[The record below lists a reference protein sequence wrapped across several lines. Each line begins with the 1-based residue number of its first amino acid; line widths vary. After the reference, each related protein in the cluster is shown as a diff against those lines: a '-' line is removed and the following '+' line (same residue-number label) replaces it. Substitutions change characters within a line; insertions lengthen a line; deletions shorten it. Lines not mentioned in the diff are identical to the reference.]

1 MAGNVSGSAYALTV
15 MSPIKNIIKPDE
27 IAYADVIRDRLQ
39 NWNFEVNSPMALVP
53 QTYLC
58 RFFVLDDVYTESLPS
73 GCAPDPFSDFLPVV
87 PDAMRR
93 KALPKEDHLKSRYL
107 IFSCNFHGGASADLD
122 GYLVGMWEAISDRI
136 NEIWGYC
143 YGFETVR
150 DAASFVA
157 YMKRCQLKASLFFN
171 GSNDDSLEE
180 QLKALYLKQEFVR
193 FASDNQGRDAA
204 QIRANLREFFQRT
217 APDDIVAPTWP
228 AGKYRIVDNHR

>member
-1 MAGNVSGSAYALTV
+1 MAGNVSGNAYALTV
-15 MSPIKNIIKPDE
+15 MSPIKNIVTPDE

-39 NWNFEVNSPMALVP
+39 NWNFEVNSPMARVP

-73 GCAPDPFSDFLPVV
+73 GCAPDPLSDFLPVV
-87 PDAMRR
+87 PDVMRR
-93 KALPKEDHLKSRYL
+93 KTVPKEDHLKNRYL

-122 GYLVGMWEAISDRI
+122 GYLTGMWEAISDRI
-136 NEIWGYC
+136 SEIWGYC
-143 YGFETVR
+143 YGFEAVH

-157 YMKRCQLKASLFFN
+157 YMKRCQLTTSLFFN
-171 GSNDDSLEE
+171 GSNDDPLEE

-204 QIRANLREFFQRT
+204 QIRANLRDFFQRT
-217 APDDIVAPTWP
+217 APSDTVAPTWP